1 MIDTPKFC
9 IGPMS
14 KQVVDAVNEYTAES
28 GNKIWFIPS
37 RRQIEWNSGYVNNW
51 STKSFSK
58 YVDNQNII
66 MRDHGGPHQGRPG
79 LRRDRGHAAAGLLL
93 RLGAGR
99 HRGRGHAAD
108 PDDARQRL
116 SGAAI
121 RSVFS

>member
-66 MRDHGGPHQGRPG
+66 MRDHGGPHQGQRKDFG
-79 LRRDRGHAAAGLLL
+79 LMSLAFDSKFFNGIHIDPWKKHTSIKDAANK
-93 RLGAGR
+93 
-99 HRGRGHAAD
+99 
-108 PDDARQRL
+108 
-116 SGAAI
+116 
-121 RSVFS
+121 